1 VTVTTGVAPTRWSGR
16 AAPVAVYAVA
26 AAALVPLVVA
36 QPALA
41 VVAVLV
47 LGAATVAFLHPPAAA
62 YLLIATGPLLAG
74 MDRGA
79 VIPVLRPNEAVALL
93 LGTAVVA
100 RRLVDR
106 RERSITPG
114 RRLTSAE
121 GSMLLLVVA
130 GTVLPL
136 LTMMLRG
143 RAITQVDVFY
153 ALVLAKLLG
162 IYLLVRTTI
171 RTDRQVLTCL
181 FVAMAAASV
190 TAIVGLLQA
199 LRLFGVPA
207 VISRFF
213 APEGLASVDASRWGT
228 STIGH
233 AQAMG
238 DLMAFSLAIALVWV
252 SRSLPAR
259 RLVVAFI
266 ALFVLGA
273 VTSAEFS
280 SVIAVAIA
288 ALTVAIVTGN
298 FRKSVLRLLPFVIVA
313 AVVLQPVIRSR
324 LDEFSAP
331 GGVPPSWTARV
342 HNLETYVIPELAKDY
357 NFVLGVRP
365 SPVVTKRTDPV
376 RTGFIESGH
385 LWYLWTGGI
394 PFLIA
399 FVVFMVAN
407 IRVTYRVGRRCRGP
421 VGMAG
426 VASLAALTVVLI
438 LTTFDPHLTF
448 RGSGELNV
456 SLLALA
462 HLGIRSRPR
471 QGEPAAGAPGQWTR
485 RPDGGRSRRGSRPP
499 IGPPPAAH
507 RAC

>member
-1 VTVTTGVAPTRWSGR
+1 MRVTAGPQPKQWNGR
-16 AAPVAVYAVA
+16 PVAVYAVA
-26 AAALVPLVVA
+26 AVLLVPLVVA
-36 QPALA
+36 QPVLA

-47 LGAATVAFLHPPAAA
+47 VVGATVAFLHPPAAA
-62 YLLIATGPLLAG
+62 YLLIGTGPLLAG

-93 LGTAVVA
+93 LGVVVIA

-106 RERSITPG
+106 PDQESTSR
-114 RRLTSAE
+114 RRLSSAE
-121 GSMLLLVVA
+121 GSILLLVA
-130 GTVLPL
+130 TGSVLPL
-136 LTMMLRG
+136 LTMMIRG
-143 RAITQVDVFY
+143 RAITQVDLFY
-153 ALVLAKLLG
+153 ALVLGKSLG
-162 IYLLVRTTI
+162 VYLIVRTTI

-181 FVAMAAASV
+181 FVAMSAASV
-190 TAIVGLLQA
+190 TAVVGLLQA

-207 VISRFF
+207 LISRFF

-228 STIGH
+228 STVGH

-280 SVIAVAIA
+280 SIIAVAIA
-288 ALTVAIVTGN
+288 AVTVAIVTGN
-298 FRKSVLRLLPFVIVA
+298 FRKSVVRLVPVVIVA

-342 HNLETYVIPELAKDY
+342 HNLQTYVLPELTRDY
-357 NFVLGVRP
+357 NYGLGVRP
-365 SPVVTKRTDPV
+365 SPVVTKSTDPV
-376 RTGFIESGH
+376 RTGYIESGH

-394 PFLIA
+394 PFLLA
-399 FVVFMVAN
+399 FLVFMVAN
-407 IRVTYRVGRRCRGP
+407 LRVTYRVARRCRGP
-421 VGMAG
+421 IGMAG
-426 VASLAALTVVLI
+426 VASLAALMVVLI

-448 RGSGELNV
+448 RGSGELNM

-462 HLGIRSRPR
+462 HLGIEARRR
-471 QGEPAAGAPGQWTR
+471 QGENPVGAG
-485 RPDGGRSRRGSRPP
+485 RPDPVPSR
-499 IGPPPAAH
+499 A
-507 RAC
+507 